1 MLFNLNI
8 SSLDAA
14 LRVLSAMITPALLIS
29 ASGTFIL
36 STSTRL
42 GRVVDRVR
50 ALSDR
55 IEDLIHGGDLINHPG
70 DVEMRDERQ
79 AMYVAQMSQL
89 STRSHLL
96 QRSLTFFY
104 FAAGMFVLTSVAI
117 GAMAFVG
124 NRLRIHWV
132 PVVLGIIGALAML
145 IGSILLVR
153 EARLAVR
160 SLEQEMQFLAMLVKR
175 HDRGTAHV

>member
-36 STSTRL
+36 STSSRL

-55 IEDLIHGGDLINHPG
+55 IEDLIHGEVDLELRG
-70 DVEMRDERQ
+70 ERQ
-79 AMYVAQMSQL
+79 DMYILQMAQL

-117 GAMAFVG
+117 GAMAFIG
-124 NRLRIHWV
+124 DRLHIHWI
-132 PVVLGIIGALAML
+132 PVLLGIVGALALLVGCLM
-145 IGSILLVR
+145 LVR

-160 SLEQEMQFLAMLVKR
+160 SLEQEMEFLSTLVKR
-175 HDRGTAHV
+175 HNQGTTRV

>member
-1 MLFNLNI
+1 MPFDLNI
-8 SSLDAA
+8 ASLDAA

-36 STSTRL
+36 STSSRL

-55 IEDLIHGGDLINHPG
+55 IEELIHSTI

-79 AMYVAQMSQL
+79 AMYAAQMAQL
-89 STRSHLL
+89 STRAHLL

-117 GAMAFVG
+117 GAVAFIG
-124 NRLRIHWV
+124 TRLHIHWM
-132 PVVLGIIGALAML
+132 PVVLGIVGALAILFGSVLL
-145 IGSILLVR
+145 IR

-160 SLEQEMQFLAMLVKR
+160 SLEQEMEFLSTLVKR
-175 HDRGTAHV
+175 HNPGAARV